1 MAEEQTPPE
10 DPRGWREIATLVA
23 VALAVVVA
31 AELAV
36 RRVVPDEP
44 PIPEVADG
52 VADLEAGNPEL
63 LILGSSHARSFYAV
77 VDRLEPGRAVVVPAE
92 GGTFQV
98 FDWILQHRL
107 SPLIEAR
114 TPAGAKVR
122 DRLERLVLVT
132 TYWDMCPAEYA
143 HFEGNLP
150 ARSWTFDHY
159 AADVL
164 RDGMDPLNRNFV
176 QARFKQI
183 FGFSLLARERGEL
196 PTALRE
202 ALQPPDRDARF
213 EHRIAVR
220 RDEIEGVE
228 YDVCWD
234 PAGRAAFDA
243 IVDYTQAQGL
253 ELTVVLFPLL
263 PATITPKA
271 QATTLARYAEWVKQR
286 AATEGFQVVDMTLGG
301 PLERDDFELDC
312 DHVTPA
318 GNERFAEWALGGPLR
333 ILHAEGAR

>member
-1 MAEEQTPPE
+1 VAERQAPARDRE
-10 DPRGWREIATLVA
+10 GWGEVVTLVA

-36 RRVVPDEP
+36 RRVVPNVP

-52 VADLEAGNPEL
+52 VADLKAANPEI

-77 VDRLEPGRAVVVPAE
+77 VDRLAPGRAVVVPAE

-98 FDWILQHRL
+98 FNWILQNRL

-122 DRLERLVLVT
+122 DRLERLLLVT
-132 TYWDMCPAEYA
+132 TYWDMCPADYA

-150 ARSWTFDHY
+150 ARSWTFEHY
-159 AADVL
+159 ADDVL
-164 RDGMDPLNRNFV
+164 YNGMNPLNRNFV
-176 QARFKQI
+176 QARFKQL
-183 FGFSLLARERGEL
+183 FEFSLLARERGKL

-213 EHRIAVR
+213 EHRMAVR
-220 RDEIEGVE
+220 REEAEGVE
-228 YDVCWD
+228 YERCWD

-253 ELTVVLFPLL
+253 KLTVVMFPLL
-263 PATITPKA
+263 RSTITPKA
-271 QATTLARYAEWVKQR
+271 EATTLARYADWVGRR
-286 AATEGFQVVDMTLGG
+286 ASVEGYQVVDMTLEG

-312 DHVTPA
+312 DHMTPA
-318 GNERFAEWALGGPLR
+318 GNERFAEWALDGPLR